1 MFQGGE
7 REEAEEEKDPPTPNR
22 TTIGDTRRTNNTTKS
37 IFGLLE
43 EPHALPE
50 GRRCLSHVSKCSTNA
65 YPFLFYY
72 LAKYKIILDLT
83 L

>member
-7 REEAEEEKDPPTPNR
+7 REKKEEKGPLTPNQ
-22 TTIGDTRRTNNTTKS
+22 TTIGDTRRTNNTTKG

-43 EPHALPE
+43 RPHALPE
-50 GRRCLSHVSKCSTNA
+50 GRRRLSHASKCSTSA